1 MFWKNAEKL
10 YNKWFIMYFK
20 WWWSVNKIYNNKGR
34 AVVREIL
41 TLKIVNKSL
50 NGNFVIREAKHS
62 ILAHLIF

>member
-50 NGNFVIREAKHS
+50 NG
-62 ILAHLIF
+62 IFCN